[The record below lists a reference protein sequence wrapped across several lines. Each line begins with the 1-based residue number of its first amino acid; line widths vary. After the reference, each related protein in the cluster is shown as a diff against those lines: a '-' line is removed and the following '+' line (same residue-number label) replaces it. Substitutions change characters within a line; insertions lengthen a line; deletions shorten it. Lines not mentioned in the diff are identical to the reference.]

1 MYMRMYKTESSLLY
15 TRNCKPY
22 FNYKKKRLH
31 NMDEPKKHYAKEKKS
46 NMKDHIYEMP
56 RTGKSIGNRLV
67 VTWGWDQ

>member
-1 MYMRMYKTESSLLY
+1 
-15 TRNCKPY
+15 
-22 FNYKKKRLH
+22 
-31 NMDEPKKHYAKEKKS
+31 MDEPKKHYAKEKKS